1 MTPAK
6 LLSKPSSAYV
16 RDDAGR
22 EAIERAAVEFR
33 ARLG

>member
-16 RDDAGR
+16 RDDAGVKG
-22 EAIERAAVEFR
+22 IEDAAAAFR
-33 ARLG
+33 ALF